1 MNSLREP
8 ILYRYSQFS
17 VDRNIDKHT
26 IVHCLTSEYEGKE
39 AYVVDYKNEKVTFY
53 YTRNEWE
60 SNYFAINSVTLYYV
74 DFIPGQIQSVK
85 QAIESFIEH
94 LSVLYAKSFI
104 VTAELPAE
112 DTELI
117 QALNHLK
124 FRCIETRL
132 HFFHNTLDSFDEPR
146 YPVRKAVAN
155 DIGNLKRVASA
166 MRNDYDRFHADWSF
180 DKKKADEYLEVYIE
194 NSVHGFADLVITPNQ
209 PGVPSDSFLT
219 ANICR
224 ESWEALNYP
233 VSKMVL
239 SAVSSQTN
247 KGWYIKLITEMT
259 YLLKEAG
266 ARSVF
271 MNTQATNTAVLVTW
285 QKLGYKIGRTTHILS
300 FNSND

>member
-1 MNSLREP
+1 VNSLREP

-17 VDRNIDKHT
+17 VDRNIDRNA
-26 IVHCLTSEYEGKE
+26 IINRLTSEFEGKE
-39 AYVVDYKNEKVTFY
+39 VYTYEYVKFY
-53 YTRNEWE
+53 YNKNEWE
-60 SNYFAINSVTLYYV
+60 SEYFNINSITLHYV
-74 DFIPGQIQSVK
+74 DFAPGQIQRLK
-85 QAIESFIEH
+85 QAIENFIEN
-94 LSVLYAKSFI
+94 LNALYINSFI
-104 VTAELPAE
+104 VTAEIPAE

-117 QALNHLK
+117 QALNYLK

-132 HFFHNTLDSFDEPR
+132 HFLNNTLDSFDQPR
-146 YPVRKAVAN
+146 YPVRKAMTS
-155 DIGNLKRVASA
+155 DIDNLKRIASL
-166 MRNDYDRFHADWSF
+166 MRNEYDRFHADWSF

-194 NSVHGFADLVITPNQ
+194 NSINGFADLVITPNQ
-209 PGVPSDSFLT
+209 KEIPCDSFLT

-224 ESWEALNYP
+224 ESWKALDYP
-233 VSKMVL
+233 ISKMVL

-285 QKLGYKIGRTTHILS
+285 QKLGYRMGRTTHILS
-300 FNSND
+300 FNTND